1 MCFLFHLMLYLKV
14 ICLWKAVNPA
24 SLDVPGYVFPNVVG
38 SQGNIGVSLY
48 CGIPLFL
55 KVLAKLY
62 RLLLFLLLSSHRI
75 FFHLCW
81 RIFAYKMLNQRFF
94 TNQLDS

>member
-1 MCFLFHLMLYLKV
+1 MPEY
-14 ICLWKAVNPA
+14 A
-24 SLDVPGYVFPNVVG
+24 FPNVVG
-38 SQGNIGVSLY
+38 SQENMGVSLY
-48 CGIPLFL
+48 WGIPLFL

-62 RLLLFLLLSSHRI
+62 RLLLFLLLSFHRI

-81 RIFAYKMLNQRFF
+81 RIFAYKTLNQRVF